1 MSRRKCVYNPESG
14 LYRLKDAFAM
24 PLMLRSAME
33 KDTLRKTSLL
43 LMNIARLAAVS
54 GIFPIGTF
62 YLSAAGAASALA
74 LGPSRRRAKPRAR
87 AVGLARVAEC
97 GALPTV
103 RFPYSFSSAQLAALV
118 QPHGSLEL

>member
-1 MSRRKCVYNPESG
+1 MSRQKCVYNPESG

-87 AVGLARVAEC
+87 AVGLARVAEWRAA
-97 GALPTV
+97 GARGETRV
-103 RFPYSFSSAQLAALV
+103 
-118 QPHGSLEL
+118 